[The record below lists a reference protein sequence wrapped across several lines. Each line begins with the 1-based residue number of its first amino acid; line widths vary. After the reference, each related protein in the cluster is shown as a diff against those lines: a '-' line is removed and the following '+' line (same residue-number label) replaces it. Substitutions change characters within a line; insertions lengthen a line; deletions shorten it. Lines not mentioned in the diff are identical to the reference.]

1 MSRPVALSLPA
12 AEPSARS
19 SASVVGSSG
28 PTIVMLQPVEHAHLQ
43 RDPAVRVAMVR
54 RKMRRR
60 ELRAVDRLHR
70 RRKFVPAGRESIV
83 RCHDQQRPFGK
94 TRGAIRE
101 PPPT

>member
-54 RKMRRR
+54 QKCAAESFAPSIACTAAASSFPPAVNPSSDVTTSSGRSARRAAQSASR
-60 ELRAVDRLHR
+60 HR
-70 RRKFVPAGRESIV
+70 S
-83 RCHDQQRPFGK
+83 
-94 TRGAIRE
+94 
-101 PPPT
+101 